1 MVVCLEQKH
10 GRTMSNERDENEK
23 KKKHA
28 AAAQYEANEATS
40 EKEPPTEATSEPE
53 PRKEEPGEEPGGE
66 RSAGGEDLLRKLDEM
81 SAEAT
86 EYKERYLRTVADLEN
101 YRKRAVREKEE
112 ARKQGISSLL
122 EDLLP
127 VLDNFQ
133 LGLKSAEMHDGGS
146 AFAEG
151 FRMVLKQ
158 MQTVLTDNG
167 LVPLSPDGE
176 SFDPNYHECVAHLPH
191 GTVEEGHIIE
201 VQRVGYRYQER
212 LLRPA
217 VVVVSSGPERESG
230 EGSADSADSGKEQE

>member
-1 MVVCLEQKH
+1 
-10 GRTMSNERDENEK
+10 MSKERDAQEE

-28 AAAQYEANEATS
+28 AAAQYEANEAKS
-40 EKEPPTEATSEPE
+40 DKEDPTKESAEPE
-53 PRKEEPGEEPGGE
+53 PREEEADAGAEGVE
-66 RSAGGEDLLRKLDEM
+66 SAGGEDLLRKLDEM

-101 YRKRAVREKEE
+101 YRKRALREKEE

-158 MQTVLTDNG
+158 MQTALTDNG
-167 LVPLSPDGE
+167 LVPLNPDGE
-176 SFDPNYHECVAHLPH
+176 TFDPNYHECVAHLPH
-191 GTVEEGHIIE
+191 GTVEEGRIIE

-217 VVVVSSGPERESG
+217 VVVVSSGPERKSE
-230 EGSADSADSGKEQE
+230 EGSADSGDSGKEQE